1 MLAPRKKIYGKPGE
15 HNKKQR
21 HDFANKSPSS
31 QSYVFF
37 FFSVVMYGYKSGAI
51 KKAERQKID
60 SFDTSLVLER
70 MLESSFDCKEI
81 KPVHPKGN

>member
-1 MLAPRKKIYGKPGE
+1 MLAPRKKIYDKPRE

-21 HDFANKSPSS
+21 HDFSNKSPSS

-37 FFSVVMYGYKSGAI
+37 FSVVMYGYKGGAI

-70 MLESSFDCKEI
+70 MLESSLDCKEI
-81 KPVHPKGN
+81 KPVNPKGN